1 MNIWLSYFF
10 YYLLEDDIT
19 MKINTI
25 QKASRY
31 LCKAIV
37 NSVICFKLTPEKIL

>member
-10 YYLLEDDIT
+10 YYLLEDENYYE
-19 MKINTI
+19 KKTI

-31 LCKAIV
+31 FCKAIV
-37 NSVICFKLTPEKIL
+37 NGVKYFK

>member
-10 YYLLEDDIT
+10 ICWKMKIT
-19 MKINTI
+19 IKINTL

-37 NSVICFKLTPEKIL
+37 NGVICFKLTPEKIL